1 MSVMSSNSSS
11 AGESDWQDLE
21 PDEEVTIF
29 KSLLDDKTFGSA
41 EEMLSH
47 TKKEHNLDFLAVV
60 KRLQLDF
67 YGAIKLVNFVRSC
80 HQKGQ
85 AVPADISSALLEDDV
100 YLKPVLENDTF
111 LYTLDEIIPE
121 VDEAAAAAAGEAE
134 LKDGEPSKAADVSI
148 DGLLTRNKALEGE
161 LEAMRS
167 QFANYRQAVE
177 ETLERRWGVDDVDEK
192 KSVNQSAPKKT
203 NHDYYFESYAAHGEY
218 PLREGEETCLADKDT
233 IRKTSC

>member
-1 MSVMSSNSSS
+1 MSNSSRSSSS

-85 AVPADISSALLEDDV
+85 AVPADISNASLEDDA

-121 VDEAAAAAAGEAE
+121 ADQAAGGEGEAKE
-134 LKDGEPSKAADVSI
+134 GESSKADLSI
-148 DGLLTRNKALEGE
+148 DNLLTRNKALEEE

-192 KSVNQSAPKKT
+192 KPVSQSGDPKKS
-203 NHDYYFESYAAHGEY
+203 NNDYYFESYAAHGKGLQCGLLSEDV
-218 PLREGEETCLADKDT
+218 TCMDWVEPT
-233 IRKTSC
+233 C